1 MVIDDQAGLQEPII
15 SVLKTVYDPEIPVNI
30 YDLGLV
36 YELHINADGEVF
48 ILVTLTAP
56 GCPVGADIV
65 SEIDEKVRQIEGV
78 KDVHVELTFDPPWN
92 MGMMSD
98 EAKLELGFM

>member
-1 MVIDDQAGLQEPII
+1 MEIDDQAGLQEQII
-15 SVLKTVYDPEIPVNI
+15 PVLKTVYDPEIPVNI

-36 YELHINADGEVF
+36 YELRTNPEGEVF
-48 ILVTLTAP
+48 LLVTLTAP

-92 MGMMSD
+92 MGMMSE
-98 EAKLELGFM
+98 EAKLELGFL

>member
-1 MVIDDQAGLQEPII
+1 MVIDDQAGLQEHII

-36 YELHINADGEVF
+36 YELHINSDGEVF
-48 ILVTLTAP
+48 MLVTLTAP

-65 SEIDEKVRQIEGV
+65 SEIDEKVRQIKGV

>member
-1 MVIDDQAGLQEPII
+1 MVIDDQAGLQDQII
-15 SVLKTVYDPEIPVNI
+15 TVLKTVYDPEIPVNI

-36 YELHINADGEVF
+36 YELRTNPEGEVF
-48 ILVTLTAP
+48 LMVTLTAP

-78 KDVHVELTFDPPWN
+78 RDVHVELTFDPPWN

>member
-1 MVIDDQAGLQEPII
+1 MVIDDQAGLQESII

-36 YELHINADGEVF
+36 YELRTNPEGEVF
-48 ILVTLTAP
+48 LMVTLTAP

-78 KDVHVELTFDPPWN
+78 RDVHVELTFDPPWN

>member
-1 MVIDDQAGLQEPII
+1 MVIDDQAGLQDQII
-15 SVLKTVYDPEIPVNI
+15 AVLKTVYDPEIPVNI

-36 YELHINADGEVF
+36 YELHINQEGEVF

>member
-1 MVIDDQAGLQEPII
+1 MVIDDQAGLQDQII
-15 SVLKTVYDPEIPVNI
+15 AVLKTVYDPEIPVNI

-36 YELHINADGEVF
+36 YELHINQEGEVF

-65 SEIDEKVRQIEGV
+65 SEIDEKVSQIEGV

-92 MGMMSD
+92 MGMMSE